1 MDSHEIDFEIF
12 GDDMQFVEIKLDP
25 KETVVAEA
33 EAMMMDN
40 NIEMETIFGDGSIKS
55 RASVSFFFFFWK
67 VR

>member
-55 RASVSFFFFFWK
+55 RASVFFFFFES
-67 VR
+67 

>member
-55 RASVSFFFFFWK
+55 RASVSFFFFWK